1 MSYRI
6 ALAPVARETLGLV
19 LNQRMRSVLQRQIKA
34 LAEKPQQQG
43 LPLVGPLAGCFSLR
57 VEGDWCR
64 MVYRVIGDQVQV
76 LSIATGISSHGRD
89 RDWRVLARRLFRL
102 RLL

>member
-43 LPLVGPLAGCFSLR
+43 LPLVGPLAGCF
-57 VEGDWCR
+57 
-64 MVYRVIGDQVQV
+64 
-76 LSIATGISSHGRD
+76 
-89 RDWRVLARRLFRL
+89 
-102 RLL
+102 

>member
-1 MSYRI
+1 MNYRVV
-6 ALAPVARETLGLV
+6 LAPVAIEALNLL
-19 LNQRMRSVLQRQIKA
+19 LNQRMRSVLQRRIKA
-34 LAEKPQQQG
+34 LSEKPEQQG
-43 LPLVGPLAGCFSLR
+43 LPLIGPLVGCFSLR

-76 LSIATGISSHGRD
+76 LSIAMGVGSAGRD